1 MNELCVNELEK
12 ELRAKT
18 ATESSQIWEIS
29 NLKKELKK
37 QQIKLQCY
45 ENNKNDKKNTPPSKK
60 VDGEKKKVEKVT
72 PEELNSTAVRMTR
85 YDFL

>member
-45 ENNKNDKKNTPPSKK
+45 ESKKNDKKNTPAPTTAD
-60 VDGEKKKVEKVT
+60 VEKKKVEKVT

-85 YDFL
+85 YGFT